1 MGDCIMA
8 DGVRRMTETSPVSAM
23 TTTDDPLEKRVD
35 SVGRLLPHVE
45 CVPSPPPLLML
56 TFANRAKVVS
66 TTDRTKILPIGK
78 RGELAVS
85 GYLLQKGY
93 WNDPI
98 RTAEVMTKDENG
110 KLWMHVGD
118 PPSIICSLPL

>member
-1 MGDCIMA
+1 MA
-8 DGVRRMTETSPVSAM
+8 DRVRRMTETSPVSAM

-35 SVGRLLPHVE
+35 SVGRLMPHVE
-45 CVPSPPPLLML
+45 CVSPPLPLFKL

-66 TTDRTKILPIGK
+66 TADRTKILPIGE
-78 RGELAVS
+78 RGELAIS

-98 RTAEVMTKDENG
+98 RTAEVMTKDENER
-110 KLWMHVGD
+110 LWMHVSD
-118 PPSIICSLPL
+118 PHATSTACSLLL

>member
-1 MGDCIMA
+1 
-8 DGVRRMTETSPVSAM
+8 
-23 TTTDDPLEKRVD
+23 
-35 SVGRLLPHVE
+35 
-45 CVPSPPPLLML
+45 ML

-110 KLWMHVGD
+110 NLWMHVSD
-118 PPSIICSLPL
+118 PPLLLALFRCRAD